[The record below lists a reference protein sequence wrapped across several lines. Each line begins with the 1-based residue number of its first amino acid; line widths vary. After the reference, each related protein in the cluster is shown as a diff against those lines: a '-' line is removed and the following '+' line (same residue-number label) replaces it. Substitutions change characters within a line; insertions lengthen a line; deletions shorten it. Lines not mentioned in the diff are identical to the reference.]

1 MLEWFYLNL
10 IQQTEVY
17 AYHVILFS
25 HKNEWS
31 WVSRSE
37 VDEPR
42 ASCTGWGTLEREKQ
56 VSYMNTYIWNLDN
69 DTDEPSRTD
78 LWTQSGKVKVGWIEK
93 VELTYIDYHV

>member
-42 ASCTGWGTLEREKQ
+42 DRYTEWSKSEREQ
-56 VSYMNTYIWNLDN
+56 QI
-69 DTDEPSRTD
+69 
-78 LWTQSGKVKVGWIEK
+78 
-93 VELTYIDYHV
+93 